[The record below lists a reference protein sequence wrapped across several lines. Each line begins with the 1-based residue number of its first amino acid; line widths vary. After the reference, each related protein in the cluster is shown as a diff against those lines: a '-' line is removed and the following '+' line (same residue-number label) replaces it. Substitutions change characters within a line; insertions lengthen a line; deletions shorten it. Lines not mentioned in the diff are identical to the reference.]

1 MQLKDYLNMKRGS
14 SKALA
19 TKLEVSTSYLSQ
31 MASGIAAISPS
42 RAIQIEQ
49 LTEGAVTRADCFPD
63 DWETIWPEFIP
74 PTTPLTNSSEL
85 NGD

>member
-14 SKALA
+14 AKALA
-19 TKLEVSTSYLSQ
+19 TKLEISTSYLSQ

-49 LTEGAVTRADCFPD
+49 LTDGVVTRADCFPD
-63 DWETIWPEFIP
+63 DWRSIWPEFIRP
-74 PTTPLTNSSEL
+74 ETQHDHSVVNRE
-85 NGD
+85 

>member
-1 MQLKDYLNMKRGS
+1 MKRGS

-74 PTTPLTNSSEL
+74 PATPQTNSSEL